1 MPKNKIRI
9 DEYLVRQGIF
19 NDKSDVAKFAL
30 AKEIRV
36 DTTYITSPATIIEL
50 DENRIA
56 KPEIFIKNQKQFVS
70 RGSAKLLEAISQFS
84 IDANNKRCL
93 DIGSSTG
100 GFTDCLLQHGA
111 AEVTCVDVN
120 YGQLAWRLR
129 NNPKVKV
136 FERLNIKDANPK
148 DIGAPFDIIVTDVS
162 FISLASLA
170 DKIVSFCAAETQF
183 IGLIKPQFE
192 SRKGEAING
201 IVTDPAIHKR
211 CIKEVTEAFEKTG
224 FKVQGVIDSPIK
236 GQAGNK
242 EFLIYCRY

>member
-19 NDKSDVAKFAL
+19 NDKSDVVKFAL

-50 DENRIA
+50 DENGIA

-84 IDANNKRCL
+84 INANNKRCL

-120 YGQLAWRLR
+120 YGQLA
-129 NNPKVKV
+129 
-136 FERLNIKDANPK
+136 
-148 DIGAPFDIIVTDVS
+148 
-162 FISLASLA
+162 
-170 DKIVSFCAAETQF
+170 
-183 IGLIKPQFE
+183 
-192 SRKGEAING
+192 
-201 IVTDPAIHKR
+201 
-211 CIKEVTEAFEKTG
+211 
-224 FKVQGVIDSPIK
+224 
-236 GQAGNK
+236 
-242 EFLIYCRY
+242 